1 MRLACLL
8 IGFAIGVYIGKADG
22 LERSRLD
29 REWYQFKLEQCN
41 RIIMR

>member
-1 MRLACLL
+1 MKVVYVL
-8 IGFAIGVYIGKADG
+8 IGFSLGVYIGKADG